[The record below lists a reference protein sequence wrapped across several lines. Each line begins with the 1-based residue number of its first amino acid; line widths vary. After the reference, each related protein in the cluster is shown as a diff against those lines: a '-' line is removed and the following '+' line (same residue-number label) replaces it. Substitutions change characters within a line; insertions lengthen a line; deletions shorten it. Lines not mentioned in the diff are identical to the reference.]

1 MLYVGGEEH
10 PRYVGCVGGEHS
22 YGYEGRDVSILEHAP
37 YVDVSLLWLVVGA
50 EGGNLRLG
58 RSTLLFPAQSIEP
71 SLATLTLEMETPS
84 SGMS

>member
-22 YGYEGRDVSILEHAP
+22 YGDEGRDVSVLEHAP

-50 EGGNLRLG
+50 EGG
-58 RSTLLFPAQSIEP
+58 T
-71 SLATLTLEMETPS
+71 
-84 SGMS
+84 